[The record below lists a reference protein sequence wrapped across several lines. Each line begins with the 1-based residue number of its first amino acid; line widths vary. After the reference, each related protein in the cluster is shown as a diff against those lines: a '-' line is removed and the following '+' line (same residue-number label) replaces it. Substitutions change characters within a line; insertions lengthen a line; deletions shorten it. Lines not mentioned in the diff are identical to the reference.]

1 MQIHLARHLTV
12 DPSLAKIIILDEGIG
27 DALRLGVAGL
37 LIRTLFALTF
47 ALEVLEVVQKL

>member
-37 LIRTLFALTF
+37 LIWTLFALTF